1 MEAFQIISVFELHIS
16 QILYESAICNDFL
29 DEKFPDHPLNPKDPY
44 RKARQRILL
53 ERWGK
58 VLTVCLYLYESTMPP
73 HFIQEHS
80 PSMPG
85 RL

>member
-44 RKARQRILL
+44 RKSQTKDSAG
-53 ERWGK
+53 EVGK
-58 VLTVCLYLYESTMPP
+58 GT
-73 HFIQEHS
+73 HS
-80 PSMPG
+80 MSLFV
-85 RL
+85 RKYNATTFHTRTLA